1 MPPRR
6 ATRSGDIDVVEDHP
20 NRRIGPRSRPDAREP
35 GQAARVRRRDLL
47 SAALCAATLTGCSAL
62 GRAVPAAPPVVP
74 ATPVAPTTEP
84 SPGTS
89 AEIAARST
97 VPVLCYHQVREYTAA
112 DGPGARPLICPPDV
126 LERQLEG
133 LLEAGMHPVT
143 GDVFVDHL
151 QLGTP
156 LADRAVLVTF
166 DDASGG
172 QYTNALPVLQRLGI
186 PATFFVMTVVLDRPN
201 WLSRDDVRT
210 LDTAG
215 MTIASH
221 TWDHH
226 PVTKYGAQD
235 WATQLEKPRAVLSE
249 IVGHD
254 VDLFAYPYG
263 LWNRAALPHVQ
274 AAGYRAAFQLA
285 DQPQDADLPLLTV
298 RRVLTL
304 PTWDVSNS
312 QDLWMK
318 IF

>member
-1 MPPRR
+1 
-6 ATRSGDIDVVEDHP
+6 
-20 NRRIGPRSRPDAREP
+20 
-35 GQAARVRRRDLL
+35 VRRRDLL
-47 SAALCAATLTGCSAL
+47 SAALCGAALTGCSAL
-62 GRAVPAAPPVVP
+62 GRVLPGAEPGARSDAAPAADVPAPPPAAPP
-74 ATPVAPTTEP
+74 T
-84 SPGTS
+84 PGTP

-97 VPVLCYHQVREYTAA
+97 VPVLCYHQVREWTAA

-126 LERQLEG
+126 LERQLRG
-133 LLEAGMHPVT
+133 VLEAGMRPVT
-143 GDVFVDHL
+143 GEAMVDHL

-156 LADRAVLVTF
+156 LTDNAVLITF

-172 QYTNALPVLQRLGI
+172 QFTSALPILRRLGI

-201 WLSRDDVRT
+201 WLSRDDVRE
-210 LDTAG
+210 LDAAG

-226 PVTKYGAQD
+226 PVTKYGTPD
-235 WATQLEKPRAVLSE
+235 WGMQLEKPRTQLEE

-274 AAGYRAAFQLA
+274 AAGYRAAFQLTE
-285 DQPQDADLPLLTV
+285 QPAAADLPLLTI

-304 PTWDVSNS
+304 PTWDDPTLRSRLAAS
-312 QDLWMK
+312 TTGAPTT
-318 IF
+318 